1 MSPVRPSSSSFVF
14 AGTHSAS
21 LLIGGGD
28 RRPHPPLPPLG
39 GFWPSRAEVIARL
52 DYASGDVAWLCCSAV
67 DVAQLC
73 CLAVD
78 IARPSCSAVDIAR
91 RFCSALL
98 LGCGRRLGL
107 SGLTAVPI
115 APPTCL
121 ALLLA
126 PPTYLGVFLAPFTCL
141 ALLLGPPFASPCS
154 SLPPLVASPC
164 SSPLFRSPLRA
175 GRGASPHARPRARA
189 PGSTASVS
197 SSASAAA
204 SPSPPVIASPVAAP
218 APYSGSAEDCNGFLL
233 QCSLAL
239 KMQPHSYPDDRAKVT
254 FIISHL
260 DGKALHWAEPLWT
273 HNNPIV
279 SSLPRFIEH
288 LKEVFGKPEW
298 DSSLDERL
306 CRLKQGSMSVSDYAL
321 QFRTLAAASGWNKQA
336 LITTY
341 RQGLDPRVRL
351 HLAAYEDSIG
361 LERFIQLSI

>member
-52 DYASGDVAWLCCSAV
+52 DHASGDVAWLCCSAV

-73 CLAVD
+73 CSAVD
-78 IARPSCSAVDIAR
+78 IARPSCSAVDVAR

-126 PPTYLGVFLAPFTCL
+126 PPTYLGNT
-141 ALLLGPPFASPCS
+141 GPEPSKHRGM
-154 SLPPLVASPC
+154 
-164 SSPLFRSPLRA
+164 SSPDPLYELVEALR
-175 GRGASPHARPRARA
+175 RTLARA

-204 SPSPPVIASPVAAP
+204 SPLPPVIASPVAAP

-239 KMQPHSYPDDRAKVT
+239 KMQPHSYPDDRAKVA

-260 DGKALHWAEPLWT
+260 DGKARHWAEPLWT

-306 CRLKQGSMSVSDYAL
+306 CCLKQGSMSVSDYAL